1 MFYNICFYA
10 KDTVFFFAVGLDLT
24 PAIKLMGLSNK
35 SLFSCPNYISV
46 YSFTDRISTIISIFF
61 FYVETGNV
69 KPFMYKI
76 EWTIYRKLCFCASKI
91 LICFN

>member
-10 KDTVFFFAVGLDLT
+10 KDTVFFFAVGLELT

-35 SLFSCPNYISV
+35 SLFLARIISLFIL
-46 YSFTDRISTIISIFF
+46 SRIGFLHIISIFF
-61 FYVETGNV
+61 FYVEIGNV